1 MLCEGSL
8 GSEVPAERGMAP
20 RMSVRFPK
28 RRIAA
33 FVIATALLS
42 NAHLARAQR
51 GGGAHVEKPSI
62 CLYDCTNIQG
72 RSSQDDLKTF
82 HRAME
87 LQATDEQRAAFAKVM
102 QHTQA
107 AIDKEQSFLDAL
119 RKTPGLPLLPER
131 SAVDQAVE
139 QARASNQNFLESLS
153 SLQKSGLK
161 ETTKKLQQADADL
174 DKEIKAL
181 DQVVLAP
188 KPENEQASVAGT
200 ALGTA
205 LASFQTEQFA
215 LGGEMSIALSP
226 TSQDVAF
233 TLPAT
238 TNSFD
243 VDGQGVSFK
252 TAGVVTR
259 TTTPT
264 TDGNSLFGL
273 KFTVDLSDLQQN
285 ITRVIRASATQSPVC
300 GERIEIRDATLTPL
314 SPASLAL
321 VHLHYE
327 RWVCGLGRGN
337 GAAEVAAADGA
348 IEIKLTPAIEANTGL
363 RLTHEIN
370 RVEADGFLK
379 NLLRSGD
386 LGITLSDQIAASL
399 LSILQKEADA
409 KAALPA
415 VARPLTTVQTAQFQ
429 DLGADQMAFVESG
442 QIHFSDEQ
450 AKQFAAQLK
459 QPLSAPLSAQGA
471 TQQ

>member
-1 MLCEGSL
+1 MLREGI
-8 GSEVPAERGMAP
+8 
-20 RMSVRFPK
+20 SVRFPN
-28 RRIAA
+28 RRVVA
-33 FVIATALLS
+33 FAIEIALLS
-42 NAHLARAQR
+42 STHLARAQR
-51 GGGAHVEKPSI
+51 GGGAHVDKPSI

-82 HRAME
+82 HRAMA

-107 AIDKEQSFLDAL
+107 AIDQEQAFLQAL
-119 RKTPGLPLLPER
+119 RKTPASALLTER
-131 SAVDQAVE
+131 SAIDQAVE

-161 ETTKKLQQADADL
+161 ENTKKLEQADADL

-188 KPENEQASVAGT
+188 KSENEQVSVAAT

-205 LASFQTEQFA
+205 LAGFQTEQFA

-226 TSQDVAF
+226 PSQDVAF

-243 VDGQGVSFK
+243 VDGQSVSFK

-259 TTTPT
+259 TATSS
-264 TDGNSLFGL
+264 TDGSSLFSL

-285 ITRVIRASATQSPVC
+285 ITRVVRANASQPPLC
-300 GERIEIRDATLTPL
+300 EERIEIRDATLTPL
-314 SPASLAL
+314 APAS
-321 VHLHYE
+321 VVVVRLHYE
-327 RWVCGLGRGN
+327 RWVCGPGRGS
-337 GAAEVAAADGA
+337 GPTEVAAADGA
-348 IEIKLTPAIEANTGL
+348 IEIKLTPAIEANSGL
-363 RLTHEIN
+363 RLNHEISH
-370 RVEADGFLK
+370 VEGEGFLK

-386 LGITLSDQIAASL
+386 LGITLSDQVALSL

-409 KAALPA
+409 EAALPA
-415 VARPLTTVQTAQFQ
+415 VARPLATIQTAQFQ

-442 QIHFSDEQ
+442 QIQFSDEQ
-450 AKQFAAQLK
+450 AKQFASQLK
-459 QPLSAPLSAQGA
+459 QPLSAQGT
-471 TQQ
+471 TQH